1 MTDAWQPI
9 ASAGDRMD
17 RVFVAGWQKPH
28 GGGWVM
34 RLTLACIF
42 AFCAMVNTCT
52 STSRLSSIEQKLDA
66 FSSTDRSK

>member
-28 GGGWVM
+28 GNVRGYWWWHEDVVCDGKAIEHPEA
-34 RLTLACIF
+34 TLWCPIRIPPF
-42 AFCAMVNTCT
+42 P
-52 STSRLSSIEQKLDA
+52 SSP
-66 FSSTDRSK
+66 TDRSK